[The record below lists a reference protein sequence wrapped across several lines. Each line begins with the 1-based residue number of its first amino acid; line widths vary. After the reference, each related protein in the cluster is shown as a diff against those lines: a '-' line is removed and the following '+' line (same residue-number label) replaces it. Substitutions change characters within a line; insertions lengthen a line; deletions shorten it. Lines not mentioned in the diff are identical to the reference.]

1 MRRTLT
7 TTSLFL
13 IGGMTI
19 ALAQTSPL
27 PGPQPSAKTEAGQP
41 TSDPDLAKFR
51 SAYTSGDGIAYVVIN
66 DEKGE
71 RIYRY
76 GDASRLTAK
85 KDTRGYM
92 LFTCASPHVFVPQK
106 PEDKTAL
113 MKADVVKAGELRF
126 KLPQS
131 IGEIRAAEGQAIVTS
146 LPQPLKGNH
155 NGRCSSL
162 ASRRPPLD
170 HHPALPHLLR

>member
-1 MRRTLT
+1 MLRHTLT
-7 TTSLFL
+7 TASLFL
-13 IGGMTI
+13 IGGITI

-27 PGPQPSAKTEAGQP
+27 PGPRPPAKTETAQP
-41 TSDPDLAKFR
+41 AADPDLAKFR
-51 SAYTSGDGIAYVVIN
+51 AAYTSGDGIAYVVVN

-92 LFTCASPHVFVPQK
+92 LFTCASPHVFIPQN

-113 MKADVVKAGELRF
+113 MKAEVVNAGAARFAELDNKYVSNCRNPLV
-126 KLPQS
+126 KSAIPKGKQS
-131 IGEIRAAEGQAIVTS
+131 
-146 LPQPLKGNH
+146 
-155 NGRCSSL
+155 
-162 ASRRPPLD
+162 
-170 HHPALPHLLR
+170 

>member
-1 MRRTLT
+1 MSPRTLT
-7 TTSLFL
+7 TASLFL

-27 PGPQPSAKTEAGQP
+27 PGPQPPANTETAP
-41 TSDPDLAKFR
+41 TTDPDLAKFR
-51 SAYTSGDGIAYVVIN
+51 AAYTSGDGIAYVVVN

-113 MKADVVKAGELRF
+113 MKAEVVKAGEPRF
-126 KLPQS
+126 AELDNKYVSNCRNPLVKSAIPKGKQS
-131 IGEIRAAEGQAIVTS
+131 
-146 LPQPLKGNH
+146 
-155 NGRCSSL
+155 
-162 ASRRPPLD
+162 
-170 HHPALPHLLR
+170 